1 MTQISPQAFNELL
14 GITESYQAPSALLKT
29 LYDRPKREQLM
40 RDVLEAVNYKV
51 DDDCFRDYF
60 QDEHADRKTKKQDF
74 TPRSVSELARKLV
87 GDTGGS
93 FYEPCAGT
101 GSMTIAAWNKDRMQ
115 HSPFDYLPSWYFYHC
130 EELSERAIPFLVF
143 NLAMRGMNAVVV
155 HCDVLSRKAYGAFF
169 IQNDND
175 DHMQFSSINVLP
187 RTQELADYL
196 AVKWEDSIDY
206 EPLIESPAEWWNLPA
221 FRESKLERGA
231 VSDFTFA
238 VYAMCGVK
246 HPELDEYLDVLE
258 AEREADV

>member
-40 RDVLEAVNYKV
+40 RDVLEAVKYKV

-130 EELSERAIPFLVF
+130 EELSERAIPFRSEEHTSELQSRPHLVCRLLLEKKNF
-143 NLAMRGMNAVVV
+143 NIAIA
-155 HCDVLSRKAYGAFF
+155 
-169 IQNDND
+169 
-175 DHMQFSSINVLP
+175 
-187 RTQELADYL
+187 
-196 AVKWEDSIDY
+196 
-206 EPLIESPAEWWNLPA
+206 
-221 FRESKLERGA
+221 
-231 VSDFTFA
+231 
-238 VYAMCGVK
+238 
-246 HPELDEYLDVLE
+246 
-258 AEREADV
+258 

>member
-196 AVKWEDSIDY
+196 AVKWDDSIDY

-221 FRESKLERGA
+221 FRESKPERGA
-231 VSDFTFA
+231 VSDLTRLVYGLCGIEKDA
-238 VYAMCGVK
+238 V
-246 HPELDEYLDVLE
+246 
-258 AEREADV
+258 